1 MALKFK
7 YAAKEQVPAEHAAFY
22 VERDGAFVLDAEGA
36 VDKSRV
42 DEFRTN
48 NLTLKKQ
55 LDDLAKR
62 YEGID
67 PDAVKTLLADKARLE
82 DEKLIKD
89 GEVEK
94 LVEKRTKAI
103 LTDMEKRLQTAE
115 QAASSL
121 SGQLL
126 EKEIDRN
133 IVEAA
138 TKLGLRA
145 SAIPDIKAR
154 ARSVFKI
161 SGGAIAAVDADG
173 KNPVYGKDGVTPL
186 TFDEWVS
193 RQVVDAPHLFESSA
207 GGGAVGNGSGGV
219 GNRSGK
225 NPFQRG
231 PDWNLTEQMRIQKTD
246 PQLATRLKGAA

>member
-1 MALKFK
+1 MNCLTLCGAMKIMALKFK
-7 YAAKEQVPAEHAAFY
+7 YAAKELVPAEHAAFY
-22 VERDGAFVLDAEGA
+22 VEREGAFVLDAEGA

-42 DEFRTN
+42 DEFRGN
-48 NLTLKKQ
+48 NVALKKQ

-67 PDAVKTLLADKARLE
+67 PDAVKTLLADKAKLE

-103 LTDMEKRLQTAE
+103 LADMEKRLQSAE
-115 QAASSL
+115 QSASTL

-133 IVEAA
+133 IVESA

-154 ARSVFKI
+154 ARGVFKI
-161 SGGAIAAVDADG
+161 SGGAVAAVEADG
-173 KNPVYGKDGVTPL
+173 KSPVYGKDGVTPL

-193 RQVVDAPHLFESSA
+193 RQIVEAPHLFES
-207 GGGAVGNGSGGV
+207 
-219 GNRSGK
+219 
-225 NPFQRG
+225 
-231 PDWNLTEQMRIQKTD
+231 
-246 PQLATRLKGAA
+246 

>member
-1 MALKFK
+1 MALKFRYK
-7 YAAKEQVPAEHAAFY
+7 SKDEIPAEHAALY
-22 VERDGAFVLDAEGA
+22 VEREGALVLDAEGA
-36 VDKSRV
+36 VEKAKL
-42 DEFRTN
+42 DEFRSN
-48 NLTLKKQ
+48 NVALKNQ
-55 LDDLAKR
+55 LEELAKK

-67 PDAVKTLLADKARLE
+67 PEAVKTLLAEKARLE
-82 DEKLIKD
+82 EQKLVKD

-103 LTDMEKRLQTAE
+103 LADMEKRLQGAE
-115 QAASSL
+115 QQASTL

-126 EKEIDRN
+126 EREIDRN

-145 SAIPDIKAR
+145 SAIPDIKFR

-161 SGGAIAAVDADG
+161 SGGAVAAVEADG
-173 KNPVYGKDGVTPL
+173 KTPVFGRDGVTPL

-193 RQVVDAPHLFESSA
+193 RQVVEAPHLFESNA
-207 GGGAVGNGSGGV
+207 GGGAVSNGSGGV

-225 NPFQRG
+225 NPFRRG
-231 PDWNLTEQMRIQKTD
+231 PEWNLTEQMKIAKSDLR
-246 PQLATRLKGAA
+246 LAERLRASA

>member
-1 MALKFK
+1 MGHANMALKFRYK
-7 YAAKEQVPAEHAAFY
+7 TKDEVPAEHAAFY

-48 NLTLKKQ
+48 NLALKKQ
-55 LDDLAKR
+55 LDDLTAK

-67 PDAVKTLLADKARLE
+67 PEAVKTLLADKAKLE

-103 LTDMEKRLQTAE
+103 LAEMEKRLQGAE

-133 IVEAA
+133 VVESA

-145 SAIPDIKAR
+145 SADRK
-154 ARSVFKI
+154 SV
-161 SGGAIAAVDADG
+161 V
-173 KNPVYGKDGVTPL
+173 
-186 TFDEWVS
+186 
-193 RQVVDAPHLFESSA
+193 
-207 GGGAVGNGSGGV
+207 
-219 GNRSGK
+219 
-225 NPFQRG
+225 
-231 PDWNLTEQMRIQKTD
+231 
-246 PQLATRLKGAA
+246 